1 MSAFLT
7 VSFEPRDAEFER
19 RVRASFAQQGLM
31 QTFRAK
37 LDSVRPGAVDIGVP
51 FAWRLTQQD
60 GFLHAGVLIAALDS
74 ACGYAAL
81 TLMPPG
87 RRVLSV
93 ELKANL
99 LSPAVGERLTA
110 RGEVLRPGRTL
121 TVCRGDAYAVSG
133 AQTKHVATVLATMIS
148 VPDDG

>member
-1 MSAFLT
+1 MPASLSA
-7 VSFEPRDAEFER
+7 SFEPRDADFER

-31 QTFRAK
+31 QTFGAE

-60 GFLHAGVLIAALDS
+60 GFLHAGVLIAAMDS

-99 LSPAVGERLTA
+99 LAPAVGERLTA

-121 TVCRGDAYAVSG
+121 TVCRGDAYAISET
-133 AQTKHVATVLATMIS
+133 QPKHVATVLATMIS
-148 VPDDG
+148 VPDEG